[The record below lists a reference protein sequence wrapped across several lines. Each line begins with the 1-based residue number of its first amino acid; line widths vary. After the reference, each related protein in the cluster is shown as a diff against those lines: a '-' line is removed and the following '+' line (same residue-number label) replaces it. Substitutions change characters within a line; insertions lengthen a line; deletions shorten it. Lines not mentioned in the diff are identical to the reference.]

1 METLIHE
8 INKTVDNVLEIL
20 HTTNDNDLDKK
31 PSEDSWSIGQ
41 TIEHIIICGSGIP
54 DRKTETSSRPM
65 DEKIQVLKDI
75 FLDMNAKSKA
85 APFLSPR
92 ELHHDKKI
100 LIDRV
105 NNIRK
110 VLTDTVNQK
119 DLTPLCLDME
129 FPQVGFLTRYEW
141 VNFILFHT
149 QRHTIQAR
157 NIKNLLAE
165 LD

>member
-1 METLIHE
+1 MQALLQE
-8 INKTVDNVLEIL
+8 INNTVDNVLEIL
-20 HTTNDNDLDKK
+20 HSTNDNDLDKK
-31 PSEDSWSIGQ
+31 PFEDSWSIGE

-54 DRKTETSSRPM
+54 DRKTEASSRPM

-75 FLDMNAKSKA
+75 FLNMNLKAKAGPS
-85 APFLSPR
+85 LSPR
-92 ELHHDKKI
+92 ESQHDKTN
-100 LIDRV
+100 LINKV

-119 DLTPLCLDME
+119 ELDLLCLDME

-157 NIKNLLAE
+157 NIKNLLAKQE
-165 LD
+165 